1 MSPQYG
7 NHIGIIINSLDP
19 EGRGRVQVFIP
30 HLSTT
35 LFNQWNV
42 NAQDIKLDA
51 QTFQEYVK
59 QDNPIGKS
67 LRENLP
73 WAEAARPLLGSG
85 GTTIVG
91 RNGKTETAATSIS
104 PPSQQPENNKL
115 AYKKPGAP
123 SGKPVN
129 AEAIFPLAAT
139 GESLKMKTGE
149 NDKGE
154 PLVYYYNGKNYVKTP
169 ISQAT
174 AGTFN
179 QPIKGAKTGTIIGT
193 ITYQKIAGPVITTDY
208 NQTRDKMISLATSNW
223 NSISTDLLGNNR
235 DGGNNG
241 IDTPEKYVDKV
252 IIPIATAETVD
263 NEKLGFQP
271 AVPMIESSGY
281 ISYGFGGLTP
291 AEPDGS
297 SKGDISRWIDGGK
310 ANLFASYGVDKS
322 MDTIEGVTNPDTGLQ
337 AMMATVQANLQK
349 SPTQSIPD
357 ALDGGRTNGPGSFGT
372 RTIDVLKGSLNGNSS
387 TKNIGSN
394 TNGKILDPKVRDASQ
409 VYTGPVRSG
418 PLDKTTF
425 GQGANYQLPQGS
437 NSVPQ
442 PGNMVWVFF
451 LNGDL
456 QKPVYFASVT
466 EAYANARNLPAPA
479 SPPAGEQKQLIQP
492 TPVKP
497 PANTTDDIRYGSG
510 LV

>member
-91 RNGKTETAATSIS
+91 RNGKTEPAAT
-104 PPSQQPENNKL
+104 PTPSDSQLAKNIKL
-115 AYKKPGAP
+115 ANKNLGAP
-123 SGKPVN
+123 SGEPVN
-129 AEAIFPLAAT
+129 VETIFPLKAT
-139 GESLKMKTGE
+139 GESLKMKTAV
-149 NDKGE
+149 NDKEE

-235 DGGNNG
+235 NGGNNG

-252 IIPIATAETVD
+252 IIPIAKAETVD
-263 NEKLGFQP
+263 SENLGFQP
-271 AVPMIESSGY
+271 AVPFIESSGY
-281 ISYGFGGLTP
+281 ISYGFAGLTP
-291 AEPDGS
+291 AESDGS

-322 MDTIEGVTNPDTGLQ
+322 MDNIQGVTDPDIGLQ

-349 SPTQSIPD
+349 SPTQSISD
-357 ALDGGRTNGPGSFGT
+357 ALDGGRTDGPGSFGT
-372 RTIDVLKGSLNGNSS
+372 TTINALKGSLNGNSS

-394 TNGKILDPKVRDASQ
+394 TNGVPLDSKVRTAGQ

-418 PLDKTTF
+418 PIDKSTF
-425 GQGANYQLPQGS
+425 GKGANYQLPQGS

-466 EAYANARNLPAPA
+466 EAYANARDQVVPV
-479 SPPAGEQKQLIQP
+479 SPPASAPVVPKQH
-492 TPVKP
+492 
-497 PANTTDDIRYGSG
+497 G
-510 LV
+510 LDAPDVV